1 MQTYRVAFFKDL
13 ANSSGHQS
21 KCLQQELEVEAEDVR
36 QALHLTE
43 AALVALALDID
54 GVEAF
59 VRFGEKLA
67 QQVVHWAMT
76 FVARHDR
83 AGRSLSGA

>member
-13 ANSSGHQS
+13 ANSSGHHA
-21 KCLQQELEVEAEDVR
+21 KCLQRELEVEAEDVR

-54 GVEAF
+54 GVEIRCASA
-59 VRFGEKLA
+59 GEHTLA
-67 QQVVHWAMT
+67 Q
-76 FVARHDR
+76 
-83 AGRSLSGA
+83 